1 MKFGVFYEF
10 QLPRPWHALSEYELL
25 QNGLTQIEL
34 ADRLGYDFAWEVEHH
49 FTEEYSHS
57 SAPEVFL
64 AAASQRTQRI
74 RLGHGVIQL
83 PTNHIARVAE
93 RVSTLDLLSG
103 GRVELGT
110 GEGSTTTEIHPFH
123 IRFRD
128 KREIYEES
136 IRALIPMF
144 TREGSEFHGQYIDFP
159 LRNVLPKPFQKP
171 HPPLWVAC
179 SNLQTIEKA
188 GSWGMGALGFQFV
201 SPEAARAWVNRYYN
215 TLVSKL
221 DKLADYPSNPNI
233 AMVCGFMCAETDEL
247 AMQKAAGWTFFIFAL
262 QYYSKHGYAE
272 PGKLDMWEKY
282 LEWRE
287 TPKAQEALHTGLIG
301 SPDTIRKRLREY
313 AAANVDQVIL
323 LNQSGKN
330 THEDICASLELF
342 AREVMPEFHQAE
354 ESHQVWK
361 QRVLS
366 GELQLENL
374 DTTPHQK
381 FLGQPDEHL
390 AASRSAADLKKM
402 LEARDAQSKQPG
414 EAVY

>member
-10 QLPRPWHALSEYELL
+10 QLPRPWRADSEYELL

-34 ADRLGYDFAWEVEHH
+34 ADRLGYDYAWQVEHH

-64 AAASQRTQRI
+64 AAASQRTRNI
-74 RLGHGVIQL
+74 RLGHGVVQL

-93 RVSTLDLLSG
+93 RVSTLDLLSN

-110 GEGSTTTEIHPFH
+110 GEGSTTTEIHPFN

-136 IRALIPMF
+136 IQALIPMF
-144 TREGSEFHGQYIDFP
+144 TQEGSEFHGQYIDFP
-159 LRNVLPKPFQKP
+159 LRNVLPKPRQKP

-188 GSWGMGALGFQFV
+188 GRWGMGALGFQFV
-201 SPEAARAWVNRYYN
+201 SPDAATAWVNRYYN
-215 TLVSKL
+215 NLIRNQER
-221 DKLADYPSNPNI
+221 LADYPANPNI

-247 AMQKAAGWTFFIFAL
+247 AMEKAAGWTFFIFAL
-262 QYYSKHGYAE
+262 QYYSKNGYAE
-272 PGKLDMWEKY
+272 PGKLNMWEKY

-287 TPKAQEALHTGLIG
+287 TPKAQEALNTGLIG
-301 SPDTIRKRLREY
+301 SPDTIRRKLREY
-313 AAANVDQVIL
+313 QATNVDQVIL

-342 AREVMPEFHQAE
+342 AREVMPEFQAAEPEHQAWKR
-354 ESHQVWK
+354 QV
-361 QRVLS
+361 LA
-366 GELQLENL
+366 GDLELEDF
-374 DTTPHQK
+374 DTSPYTK

-390 AASRSAADLKKM
+390 KASLSAPELKKA
-402 LEARDAQSKQPG
+402 LEAR
-414 EAVY
+414 EAEQRARSQAG